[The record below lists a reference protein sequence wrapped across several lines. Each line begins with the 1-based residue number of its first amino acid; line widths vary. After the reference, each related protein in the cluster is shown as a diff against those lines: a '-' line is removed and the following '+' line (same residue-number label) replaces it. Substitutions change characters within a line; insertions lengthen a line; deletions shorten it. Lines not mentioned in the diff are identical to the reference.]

1 MQTEK
6 RSHIYSHYQKTNKTL
21 KKLTL
26 QQSRPNKTT
35 DMYLH
40 CQNKQN
46 TSTPRIILT
55 VTCQFSALKQPQANR
70 RYSQHKISGHNT
82 TATSEPFLFLFFV
95 HFINPRVQHLH
106 PHRNIAVAYG
116 DENKVSTEW

>member
-1 MQTEK
+1 MHCSRQKKGHTFTV
-6 RSHIYSHYQKTNKTL
+6 SHYQKTNKTF

-46 TSTPRIILT
+46 TLTPRIILT

-82 TATSEPFLFLFFV
+82 TATSSEPFFV
-95 HFINPRVQHLH
+95 
-106 PHRNIAVAYG
+106 
-116 DENKVSTEW
+116 